1 MTRMKVMEMKIRK
14 EKGLTLLGFLIV
26 LGVVLFFAYAGMRI
40 VPMYLEYHALGNALS
55 KLEDDPAAKKMT
67 PQKIKQSIQTSL
79 WASYASNNIKNE
91 HIHISKKSGGVNVRV
106 AYEIREPF
114 IGNISIV
121 GSFDKTAVLK

>member
-1 MTRMKVMEMKIRK
+1 MMVMNKNIRK
-14 EKGLTLLGFLIV
+14 ENGLTLIGFLIV

-40 VPMYLEYHALGNALS
+40 VPMYLEYHALGNALA
-55 KLEDDPAAKKMT
+55 KLEDDPSAKNMT

-91 HIHISKKSGGVNVRV
+91 HIRISKKSGGVNVRV

-121 GSFDKTAVLK
+121 GSFEKTAVLK

>member
-1 MTRMKVMEMKIRK
+1 MEMKIRK

-121 GSFDKTAVLK
+121 GSFDKTAFLK

>member
-1 MTRMKVMEMKIRK
+1 MMVMNKNIRK
-14 EKGLTLLGFLIV
+14 ENGLTLIGFLIV

-40 VPMYLEYHALGNALS
+40 VPMYLEYHALGNALT
-55 KLEDDPAAKKMT
+55 KLEDDPSAKNMT
-67 PQKIKQSIQTSL
+67 PQKIKQSIKTSL

-91 HIHISKKSGGVNVRV
+91 HIRISKKSGGVNVRV

-121 GSFDKTAVLK
+121 GSFEKTAVLK

>member
-1 MTRMKVMEMKIRK
+1 MEMKIRK

-114 IGNISIV
+114 IGNISII

>member
-1 MTRMKVMEMKIRK
+1 MTRTKVMEMNVRK

>member
-1 MTRMKVMEMKIRK
+1 MEMNIRK
-14 EKGLTLLGFLIV
+14 ENGLTLIGFLIV

-91 HIHISKKSGGVNVRV
+91 HIKISKKSGGVNVRV

-121 GSFDKTAVLK
+121 GSFEKTAVLK